1 MLPRRINIV
10 PVASV
15 ASETKTVS
23 QPTKTRYERKPG
35 TRFPLIPNT
44 ARDKTIV
51 GALDLL
57 PASELKPTKR
67 KERIVPI
74 KAAAVAC
81 QKEMPKPRKNEP

>member
-1 MLPRRINIV
+1 MLPSRMKIV

-35 TRFPLIPNT
+35 TKLPLIPNT

-67 KERIVPI
+67 NESIVPI

-81 QKEMPKPRKNEP
+81 QNEIPKPRKKEP

>member
-15 ASETKTVS
+15 ARETKTVS
-23 QPTKTRYERKPG
+23 QPTKTRYESRPG

-57 PASELKPTKR
+57 PARELNPTSR
-67 KERIVPI
+67 KERIVPTT
-74 KAAAVAC
+74 AAQVAC
-81 QKEMPKPRKNEP
+81 QKEIPKPRK